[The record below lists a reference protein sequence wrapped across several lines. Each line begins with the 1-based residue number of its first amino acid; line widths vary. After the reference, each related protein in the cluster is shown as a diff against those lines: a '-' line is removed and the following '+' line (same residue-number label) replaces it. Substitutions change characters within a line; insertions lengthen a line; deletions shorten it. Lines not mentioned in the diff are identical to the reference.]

1 MEQELNDK
9 LVEITTKLE
18 ELEANNEWARF
29 T

>member
-18 ELEANNEWARF
+18 ELEANNEWTRF